1 MTISITTL
9 IILIN
14 VGIFLLLGFFYVIW
28 NMLRKNEKLEDMNIA
43 QDNYIQQISTIMSES
58 NKKIKE
64 IDSKQIFQ
72 SDDEIGWFFQG
83 IKEIQEYINDYNI
96 TKNK

>member
-1 MTISITTL
+1 MTISTTTV
-9 IILIN
+9 IIIVN
-14 VGIFLLLGFFYVIW
+14 VGIFIFGLLGYVIW
-28 NMLRKNEKLEDMNIA
+28 NLLRKNEKLEDMNVV
-43 QDNYIQQISTIMSES
+43 QDNYISNISTIMTES

-83 IKEIQEYINDYNI
+83 IKEIQDLINEYNVQ
-96 TKNK
+96 K

>member
-1 MTISITTL
+1 MTISTTAV
-9 IILIN
+9 IIIIN
-14 VGIFLLLGFFYVIW
+14 IGIFIFGLLGYVIF
-28 NMLRKNEKLEDMNIA
+28 NLLRKNEELEDMNVI
-43 QDNYIQQISTIMSES
+43 QDNYIRNISTIMTES

-83 IKEIQEYINDYNI
+83 IKEIQDLINEYNVQ
-96 TKNK
+96 K

>member
-1 MTISITTL
+1 MSTTTL

-14 VGIFLLLGFFYVIW
+14 VGILLLATISYVII
-28 NMLRKNEKLEDMNIA
+28 NLLRKNEKFEDMIETQN
-43 QDNYIQQISTIMSES
+43 QYIQTISELMTES

-72 SDDEIGWFFQG
+72 SDDEIGWFFTG
-83 IKEIQEYINDYNI
+83 TKEIQDLINEYNI
-96 TKNK
+96 KK

>member
-1 MTISITTL
+1 MTISTTA
-9 IILIN
+9 IIIIIN
-14 VGIFLLLGFFYVIW
+14 ISIFIFGLLFYIIR
-28 NMLRKNEKLEDMNIA
+28 NLLRKNEKLEDMNVV
-43 QDNYIQQISTIMSES
+43 QDNYIRNISTIMTES

-83 IKEIQEYINDYNI
+83 IKEIQDLINEYNVQ
-96 TKNK
+96 K

>member
-28 NMLRKNEKLEDMNIA
+28 NLLRKNEKLEDMNIA
-43 QDNYIQQISTIMSES
+43 QDEYIQQISTIMSES

>member
-1 MTISITTL
+1 MTTTT

-14 VGIFLLLGFFYVIW
+14 VGILVFFFFSYIIW
-28 NMLRKNEKLEDMNIA
+28 NLLRKNERQEDIINT
-43 QDNYIQQISTIMSES
+43 QNEYIQTISTIMTES

-72 SDDEIGWFFQG
+72 SDDEIGWFFKG
-83 IKEIQEYINDYNI
+83 IKEIQDLINEYNI
-96 TKNK
+96 NHK

>member
-1 MTISITTL
+1 MTTTTI

-14 VGIFLLLGFFYVIW
+14 VGLLVFGTISYIIW
-28 NMLRKNEKLEDMNIA
+28 NLLRKNERQEEIISTQNE
-43 QDNYIQQISTIMSES
+43 YIQTISTIMSES

-72 SDDEIGWFFQG
+72 SDDEIGWFFKG
-83 IKEIQEYINDYNI
+83 IKEIQELINEYNI
-96 TKNK
+96 NHKP

>member
-1 MTISITTL
+1 MTISTTTV
-9 IILIN
+9 IIIVN
-14 VGIFLLLGFFYVIW
+14 VGIFIFGLLGYVIW
-28 NMLRKNEKLEDMNIA
+28 NLLRKNEKLEDMNVV
-43 QDNYIQQISTIMSES
+43 QDNYISNISTIMTES

-83 IKEIQEYINDYNI
+83 IKETQDLINEYNVQ
-96 TKNK
+96 K

>member
-1 MTISITTL
+1 MTTTT

-14 VGIFLLLGFFYVIW
+14 VGILVFGTISYIIW
-28 NMLRKNEKLEDMNIA
+28 NLLRKNERQEDIINT
-43 QDNYIQQISTIMSES
+43 QNEYIQTISTIMTES

-72 SDDEIGWFFQG
+72 SDDEIGWFFTG
-83 IKEIQEYINDYNI
+83 IKEIQDLINEYNI
-96 TKNK
+96 NHK